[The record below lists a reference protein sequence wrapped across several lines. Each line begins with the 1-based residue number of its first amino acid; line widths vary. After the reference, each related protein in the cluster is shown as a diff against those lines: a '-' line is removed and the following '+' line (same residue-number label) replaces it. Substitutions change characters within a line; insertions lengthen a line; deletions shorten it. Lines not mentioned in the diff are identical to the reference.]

1 MMETRS
7 FIEVVAAVVVS
18 DERALLCQR
27 TDGPHLPLMWECPGG
42 KIDPGESPPE
52 ALRRAPREEI
62 GVAAT
67 IGTLLA
73 DVRHHYP
80 KKSVR
85 IRFYEVSIEGV
96 PRPIVH
102 RAVAWIPLR
111 ELPAYEVPPANQGV
125 VDMLVDSLGEP
136 ALH

>member
-7 FIEVVAAVVVS
+7 FIEVVAAVAVV
-18 DERALLCQR
+18 DEHVLLCQR
-27 TDGPHLPLMWECPGG
+27 ADGPHLPLLWEFPGG

-52 ALRRAPREEI
+52 ALRRELREEV
-62 GVAAT
+62 GVDST

-80 KKSVR
+80 EKSVR

-96 PRPIVH
+96 PQPIVH
-102 RAVAWIPLR
+102 RAVDWIPLR
-111 ELPAYEVPPANQGV
+111 ELHEYDVPPANRTV
-125 VDMLVDSLGEP
+125 VHMLLDSLGEP
-136 ALH
+136 KLH

>member
-1 MMETRS
+1 MTETRS
-7 FIEVVAAVVVS
+7 FIEVVAAVVVA

-27 TDGPHLPLMWECPGG
+27 TDGPHLPLMWEFPGG
-42 KIDPGESPPE
+42 KINPGESPPE
-52 ALRRAPREEI
+52 ALRRELREEI

-73 DVRHHYP
+73 EVRHHYP
-80 KKSVR
+80 EKSVR
-85 IRFYEVSIEGV
+85 IRFYNVSIEGV
-96 PRPIVH
+96 PRPIIH

-111 ELPAYEVPPANQGV
+111 ELPSYDVPPANQGI

-136 ALH
+136 TLH

>member
-1 MMETRS
+1 MTDAPT
-7 FIEVVAAVVVS
+7 FIEVVAAVAVA
-18 DERALLCQR
+18 DERVLLCQR
-27 TDGPHLPLMWECPGG
+27 TDGRHLPLMWEFPGG

-52 ALRRAPREEI
+52 ALRRELREEI
-62 GVAAT
+62 GVEST
-67 IGTLLA
+67 IETLLA

-80 KKSVR
+80 EKSVR

-96 PRPIVH
+96 PRAIIH

-111 ELPAYEVPPANQGV
+111 ELPSYDVPAANQGV

-136 ALH
+136 QLH